1 MKSAVVLGG
10 AGFLGSHLCDALIAT
25 DYQVVAIDDLS
36 SGNVQNFQ
44 HLLGKSNFTFIN
56 QDICLPLKISH
67 DVDLVFNFAS
77 PASPLYYLSNPIT
90 TLRTGSL
97 GVENAICLALNKGA
111 RLIHASTSEVYGD
124 PLSHPQCEDYWGNVN
139 PVGERSC
146 YDEAKRYAEAL
157 CIAYSNTK
165 SLDVGIVRIFNTYG
179 PRMDPS
185 DGRVLSN
192 LINQALINADLTIYG
207 DGFQT
212 RSFCFVNDLV
222 RGILALS
229 LVEFRGPINLG
240 NSSEITIIELAKMII
255 SRTKSSS
262 RLVFKDLPSDDPKKR
277 CPDISLAKQVLNW
290 SPSVNLEVGLDHLIA
305 WYLDPVNLRQNQ
317 LRRG

>member
-10 AGFLGSHLCDALIAT
+10 AGFLGSHLSDALIET

-36 SGNVQNFQ
+36 SGNVHNFQ
-44 HLLGKSNFTFIN
+44 HLRGKSNFTFIN
-56 QDICLPLKISH
+56 QDICLPLEISH

-77 PASPLYYLSNPIT
+77 PASPPRYLPNPIS

-97 GVENAICLALNKGA
+97 GVENAICLALDKAA

-124 PLSHPQCEDYWGNVN
+124 PLEHPQREDYWGNVN

-157 CIAYSNTK
+157 CIAYSNAK

-179 PRMDPS
+179 PRLDPT

-192 LINQALINADLTIYG
+192 LINQALINEDLTIYG
-207 DGFQT
+207 DGSQT
-212 RSFCFVNDLV
+212 RSFCFVSDLV

-240 NSSEITIIELAKMII
+240 NPSEITMIELAEMII
-255 SRTKSSS
+255 NRTKSSS
-262 RLVFKDLPSDDPKKR
+262 RVVFKDLPLDDPQRR

-290 SPSVNLEVGLDHLIA
+290 SPSVSLEVGLDLLIE
-305 WYLDPVNLRQNQ
+305 WYSSTVNLSRSQ
-317 LRRG
+317 

>member
-10 AGFLGSHLCDALIAT
+10 AGFLGSHICDALIGV
-25 DYQVVAIDDLS
+25 DYQVVAIDNLS
-36 SGNVQNFQ
+36 SGNTRNLE
-44 HLLGKSNFTFIN
+44 HLWKNENFTFVN

-67 DVDLVFNFAS
+67 GVDLIFNFAS
-77 PASPLYYLSNPIT
+77 VASPPRYLLNPVG
-90 TLRTGSL
+90 TLRAGSV
-97 GVENAICLALNKGA
+97 GVENAIFLALDKGA

-124 PLSHPQCEDYWGNVN
+124 PLVHPQREDYWGNVN

-157 CIAYSNTK
+157 CIAYSSTK

-179 PRMDPS
+179 PRLDPT

-192 LINQALINADLTIYG
+192 LINQALADSDLTIYG
-207 DGFQT
+207 DGSQT
-212 RSFCFVNDLV
+212 RSFCFVSDLV

-240 NSSEITIIELAKMII
+240 NPNEITIKDLANMII
-255 SRTKSSS
+255 DRTKSNSK
-262 RLVFKDLPSDDPKKR
+262 LVFIDLPSDDPQRR
-277 CPDISLAKQVLNW
+277 CPDVSLASQVLNW
-290 SPSVNLEVGLDHLIA
+290 SPSISLEAGLDQLIS
-305 WYLDPVNLRQNQ
+305 WYSSVDKLR
-317 LRRG
+317 LIH